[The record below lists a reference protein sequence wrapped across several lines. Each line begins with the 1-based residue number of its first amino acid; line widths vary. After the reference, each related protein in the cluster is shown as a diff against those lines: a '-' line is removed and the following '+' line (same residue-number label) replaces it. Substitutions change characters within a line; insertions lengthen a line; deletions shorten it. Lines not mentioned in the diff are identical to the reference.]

1 MALSQETKDNLW
13 FGAYPAFFLLLIF
26 ALAMWCNTVQVEV
39 RDHIAYEDSVIGA
52 RITEQLDFSYVED
65 SVERYKIA
73 EQHYQTVFWNSLDTV
88 QKAYLNKIETY
99 QDSLAQVTPI
109 KK

>member
-1 MALSQETKDNLW
+1 MKNFWNYFIW
-13 FGAYPAFFLLLIF
+13 FVASMF
-26 ALAMWCNTVQVEV
+26 AVTG
-39 RDHIAYEDSVIGA
+39 GA
-52 RITEQLDFSYVED
+52 RVTEQLDFSYVED

-99 QDSLAQVTPI
+99 
-109 KK
+109 